1 MNLLHRIEHWGDSHH
16 PKWLDIIRIA
26 LGLFLCYKG
35 IDFLQNM
42 SELIGIMGN
51 QSPFGDLSVIL
62 IGHFVVFAHILGGI
76 LIATGFYTRYACL
89 LQIPILIAA
98 LFFLY
103 SGSKLA
109 RPYSELFLTIIVL
122 LLLIYFLIAGNGPW
136 TLHVTEEEEKRKQES
151 GLK

>member
-35 IDFLQNM
+35 IDFLQNTG
-42 SELIGIMGN
+42 ELIGIMN
-51 QSPFGDLSVIL
+51 NKSPFGDFNIIL

-76 LIATGFYTRYACL
+76 LIATGFFTRFACM

-98 LFFLY
+98 LFFLS
-103 SGSKLA
+103 SGEKVA

-122 LLLIYFLIAGNGPW
+122 LLLVYFLIAGNGAW
-136 TLHVTEEEEKRKQES
+136 SIKLKEEKKR
-151 GLK
+151 G